1 MKTVYFTDHRDEYH
15 LYSNS
20 FATKLMIIDPTNNQL
35 PHVDAFQLIP
45 DRSWLRYGLA
55 YGKNILIANN
65 SISCPNSMRN
75 GIAAFDGLFS
85 NLTIVGNSIDTLSE
99 HEITLNGVISATFAD
114 NVNRLGEPCKI
125 IVNPWRIG
133 GGQYADVDVPFLW
146 VVHTTTPMYEP
157 LIRDTTTNLKDLRT
171 VPVLDTIGSV
181 TVTDFNKE
189 MFASK
194 HPQPNQY
201 TSLVE
206 YITDLRSLALD
217 CSKIL
222 ST

>member
-1 MKTVYFTDHRDEYH
+1 MKTVHFTDHRDEYH

-20 FATKLMIIDPTNNQL
+20 FANRLMIIDPTDNQL

-65 SISCPNSMRN
+65 SILSPNSKRN

-85 NLTIVGNSIDTLSE
+85 NITIVGNTIDTLSE
-99 HEITLNGVISATFAD
+99 HEITLNGVINATFVD
-114 NVNRLGEPCKI
+114 NVNQLGEPSKI

-133 GGQYADVDVPFLW
+133 GGLYPDVNVPFIW
-146 VVHTTTPMYEP
+146 VIHTTTPLYEP
-157 LIRDTTTNLKDLRT
+157 LIVDTTANLKDLRT
-171 VPVLDTIGSV
+171 EPVLGTIGSV

-189 MFASK
+189 LFASK
-194 HPQPNQY
+194 HPKPNQY
-201 TSLVE
+201 TSLVK

-222 ST
+222 T